1 MNIYILLLI
10 GISLSMD
17 SFSFALSIGTYYN
30 NKKDFLLYSLIVGI
44 FHFFM
49 PFFGS
54 LFGNALQKIVYIN
67 PNKLLFFLF
76 IFIGIEMILDLF
88 NKKENKIKIS
98 LLNMILFAFTVSLD
112 SFTIGIGI
120 NNITTVPI
128 LGYLIFMLC
137 SSLITYIGLELG
149 KFSYNKFGI
158 LAKLIG
164 IIIIIILAFSHLLK

>member
-1 MNIYILLLI
+1 
-10 GISLSMD
+10 
-17 SFSFALSIGTYYN
+17 
-30 NKKDFLLYSLIVGI
+30 
-44 FHFFM
+44 
-49 PFFGS
+49 
-54 LFGNALQKIVYIN
+54 
-67 PNKLLFFLF
+67 
-76 IFIGIEMILDLF
+76 MILDLF

-128 LGYLIFMLC
+128 FGYLIFMLC